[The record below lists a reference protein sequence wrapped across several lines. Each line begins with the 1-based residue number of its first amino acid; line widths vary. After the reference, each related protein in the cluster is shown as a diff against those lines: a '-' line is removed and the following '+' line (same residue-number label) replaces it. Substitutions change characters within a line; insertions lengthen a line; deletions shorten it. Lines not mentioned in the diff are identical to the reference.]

1 MLRKLVC
8 FAAVLM
14 LALPGVAAT
23 RTSSLSGVVRA
34 PDGTPQMGAVV
45 EVFASAT
52 RTLTTFTDGNGY
64 YSVLGLRPG
73 VYNLR
78 VSAPSFLPAFR
89 EHLDLRSG
97 MGSVVNLTLA
107 TIFATFDVVPRTD
120 STQSDDWQWTLRSV
134 ARRPILRAID
144 PGRIDAAV
152 VDPANPALAGERRDP
167 VMKAGVSFIAGSD
180 SQGYGGDADAT
191 TQFSFEHSVLSSG
204 MFGFDGNVGYGETSP
219 AAVLRARYSQ
229 ELADGSRPEVSFTA
243 RRMAPPDPA
252 LRGTA
257 LSTFSLRVADSM
269 NLADVIELKFG
280 SELQTLQF
288 IKRTSA
294 LLPFGSAEVHLSP
307 NTVVAYHYASSSPV
321 SRLAS
326 EREALPTEPMQVGPR
341 VSVNGFSAEL
351 QRGAHHEVSLAHR
364 SGKNNMMLA
373 VYRDRLRDPALTG
386 VGSPLAGSGEV
397 LTDPYSGTFTYQG
410 ADYRANGVRAVY
422 ERKFADGYEA
432 TLDYAYGGAL
442 EFNQL
447 PANLESSRD
456 SMHTTMR
463 HAMAGGFSGVLPAC
477 HTKWTASYKWT
488 NGHALTPVDSFNA
501 SPGQV
506 DPFLNLVLRQPIP
519 RMGLLPAHMEALLDL
534 HNLLAEGYVPV
545 MGQDHRTVYLVQSAR
560 SVRGGVAITF

>member
-1 MLRKLVC
+1 MMRKLSC

-14 LALPGVAAT
+14 LVMPVMAAT
-23 RTSSLSGVVRA
+23 RTSSLSGIVRA

-64 YSVLGLRPG
+64 YSVPGLRPG

-89 EHLDLRSG
+89 EHVDLRLG
-97 MGSVVNLTLA
+97 AASVVNLTLA

-120 STQSDDWQWTLRSV
+120 ATQSDDWQWTLRSV

-144 PGRIDAAV
+144 PEE
-152 VDPANPALAGERRDP
+152 VDPGSPALTAERRDP
-167 VMKAGVSFIAGSD
+167 VMKAGVSFVAGSD

-204 MFGFDGNVGYGETSP
+204 MFAFDGNVGYGDTSP

-229 ELADGSRPEVSFTA
+229 ELADGSAPEISFTA
-243 RRMAPPDPA
+243 RRLAPPDPS

-294 LLPFGSAEVHLSP
+294 LLPFGSAEVHLSA
-307 NTVVAYHYASSSPV
+307 NTVAAYHYASASPV

-326 EREALPTEPMQVGPR
+326 EREALPIEPMQIGPR
-341 VSVNGFSAEL
+341 ISVNGFSPEL
-351 QRGAHHEVSLAHR
+351 QRGAHHELSLAHR

-386 VGSPLAGSGEV
+386 VGTPVASSGEV
-397 LTDPYSGTFTYQG
+397 LADPYSGTFTYQG
-410 ADYRANGVRAVY
+410 ADYRTSGVRTVY
-422 ERKFADGYEA
+422 ERKFSDGYEG

-463 HAMAGGFSGVLPAC
+463 HAIAGGFSGVLPTC

-488 NGHALTPVDSFNA
+488 SGHALTPVDSFNA
-501 SPGQV
+501 SPGQI

-519 RMGLLPAHMEALLDL
+519 RMGLFPAHMEALLDL

-545 MGQDHRTVYLVQSAR
+545 MGQDHRTVYLVQAAR